1 MVYKHGQQVWGS
13 VDISKQ
19 ATITANNNTF
29 TFHVDDSSYTIT
41 IPVATYTTSQQR
53 HESELLQAISKA
65 GAAQNIP
72 VRFILGGMHYDE
84 KYNVLI
90 LEHTDTSNE
99 HVIDQF
105 AGNAID
111 TLFGQVKF
119 NLPPRN

>member
-1 MVYKHGQQVWGS
+1 MYTYGQQVWGS
-13 VDISKQ
+13 VDINRRI
-19 ATITANNNTF
+19 TITASNNTF
-29 TFHVDDSSYTIT
+29 TFNVDDSSYTII
-41 IPVATYTTSQQR
+41 IPDGTYTTTRQR
-53 HESELLQAISKA
+53 HESELVQAISKA

-72 VRFILGGMHYDE
+72 VKFILGGMHYDE

-119 NLPPRN
+119 NLPPRD

>member
-1 MVYKHGQQVWGS
+1 MYTYGQQVWGS
-13 VDISKQ
+13 VDINRRV
-19 ATITANNNTF
+19 TITASNNTF
-29 TFHVDDSSYTIT
+29 TFNVDDSSYTIT
-41 IPVATYTTSQQR
+41 IPDGTYMTTRQR
-53 HESELLQAISKA
+53 HESELVQAISKVA
-65 GAAQNIP
+65 SAQNIP
-72 VRFILGGMHYDE
+72 VKFILGGMHYDE

-119 NLPPRN
+119 NLPPRD

>member
-1 MVYKHGQQVWGS
+1 MMYTYGQQVWGS
-13 VDISKQ
+13 VDINRRI
-19 ATITANNNTF
+19 TITASNNTF
-29 TFHVDDSSYTIT
+29 TFNVDDSSYTII
-41 IPVATYTTSQQR
+41 IPDGTYTTTRQR
-53 HESELLQAISKA
+53 HESELVQAISKA

-72 VRFILGGMHYDE
+72 VKFILGGMHYDE

-119 NLPPRN
+119 NLPPRD

>member
-1 MVYKHGQQVWGS
+1 MMYKYGQQVWGS
-13 VDISKQ
+13 VDISKRV
-19 ATITANNNTF
+19 TITASNNTF
-29 TFHVDDSSYTIT
+29 TFNVDNTLYTLA
-41 IPVATYTTSQQR
+41 IPVGTYTTSQQR
-53 HESELLQAISKA
+53 HESELIQAITKA
-65 GAAQNIP
+65 GAALNIP

-90 LEHTDTSNE
+90 MEHTDTSNE

-105 AGNAID
+105 AGNAMD

>member
-1 MVYKHGQQVWGS
+1 MYTYGQQVWGS
-13 VDISKQ
+13 VDINRRV
-19 ATITANNNTF
+19 TITASNNTF
-29 TFHVDDSSYTIT
+29 TFNVDDSSYTIT
-41 IPVATYTTSQQR
+41 IPDGTYMTTRQR
-53 HESELLQAISKA
+53 HESELVQAISKA

-72 VRFILGGMHYDE
+72 VKFILGGMHYDE

-105 AGNAID
+105 AGNALD

-119 NLPPRN
+119 NLPPRD

>member
-1 MVYKHGQQVWGS
+1 MYTYGQQVWGS
-13 VDISKQ
+13 VDINRRV
-19 ATITANNNTF
+19 TITASNNTF
-29 TFHVDDSSYTIT
+29 TFNVDDSSYTIT
-41 IPVATYTTSQQR
+41 IPDGTYTTTRQR
-53 HESELLQAISKA
+53 HESELVQAISKA

-72 VRFILGGMHYDE
+72 VKFILGGMHYDE

-105 AGNAID
+105 AGNALD

-119 NLPPRN
+119 NLPPRK

>member
-1 MVYKHGQQVWGS
+1 MMYTYGQQVWGS
-13 VDISKQ
+13 VDINRRV
-19 ATITANNNTF
+19 TITASNNTF
-29 TFHVDDSSYTIT
+29 TFNVDDSSYTIT
-41 IPVATYTTSQQR
+41 IPDGTYMTTRQR
-53 HESELLQAISKA
+53 HESELVQAISKA

-72 VRFILGGMHYDE
+72 VKFILGGMHYDE

-105 AGNAID
+105 AGNALD

-119 NLPPRN
+119 NLPPRD

>member
-1 MVYKHGQQVWGS
+1 MNRTGVE
-13 VDISKQ
+13 
-19 ATITANNNTF
+19 
-29 TFHVDDSSYTIT
+29 DD
-41 IPVATYTTSQQR
+41 VQR
-53 HESELLQAISKA
+53 HESELIQAITKA
-65 GAAQNIP
+65 GAALNIP

>member
-1 MVYKHGQQVWGS
+1 MMYTYGQQVWGS
-13 VDISKQ
+13 VDINRRV
-19 ATITANNNTF
+19 TITASNNTF
-29 TFHVDDSSYTIT
+29 TFNVDDSSYTIT
-41 IPVATYTTSQQR
+41 IPDGIYTTTRQR
-53 HESELLQAISKA
+53 HESELVQAISKA

-72 VRFILGGMHYDE
+72 VKFILGGMHYDE

-105 AGNAID
+105 AGNALD

-119 NLPPRN
+119 NLPPRD